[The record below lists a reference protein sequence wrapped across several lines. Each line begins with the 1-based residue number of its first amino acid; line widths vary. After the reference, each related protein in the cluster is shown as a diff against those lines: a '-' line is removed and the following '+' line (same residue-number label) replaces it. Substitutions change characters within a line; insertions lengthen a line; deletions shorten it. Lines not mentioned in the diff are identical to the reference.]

1 MTQQFNTLR
10 IFDTVRILQMSS
22 PAVLTKELV
31 DEVLSTRCLDKLY
44 DAMKQYR
51 EEREHNMLF
60 VRFDEIEDK
69 LYTLLEFREKRKSL
83 NKAIMAVRKNR
94 FAMGDDPKINIW
106 VKLSRGRHIY
116 DAKPHVLDSFQKSDY
131 AFYVQEYQ
139 PAMSDATLDAEILNL
154 VRTAK
159 CTRWYTLQNGEPTTE
174 RIRLEE
180 KRLHAC
186 IHNIVAKSK
195 HLTENFA
202 VLCIKEEMSFMG
214 FKDIDVYRK
223 YSNGIYSVVGTF
235 NGKRYV
241 TVA

>member
-1 MTQQFNTLR
+1 MTQQF
-10 IFDTVRILQMSS
+10 DTVHVLQMNY

-31 DEVLSTRCLDKLY
+31 DEVLSTHCLDKLY
-44 DAMKQYR
+44 DAMKQFK
-51 EEREHNMLF
+51 EDQEHNKLF
-60 VRFDEIEDK
+60 VCFDAIEDK
-69 LYTLLEFREKRKSL
+69 LYTLLEFREKRKNL
-83 NKAIMAVRKNR
+83 NKAIMTVRKNR
-94 FAMGDDPKINIW
+94 FAMGDDPEINIW
-106 VKLSRGRHIY
+106 IKLSRGRHIY
-116 DAKPHVLDSFQKSDY
+116 DAKPHILDSFQRSDY

-154 VRTAK
+154 VRITK
-159 CTRWYTLQNGEPTTE
+159 GTRWYTLQNGEPTTE

-180 KRLHAC
+180 KQLHSC
-186 IHNIVAKSK
+186 IHKIVAKSK
-195 HLTENFA
+195 HLTENSA
-202 VLCIKEEMSFMG
+202 ILCIKEEMSFMG

>member
-1 MTQQFNTLR
+1 MTQQF
-10 IFDTVRILQMSS
+10 DTVRVLQMNY

-31 DEVLSTRCLDKLY
+31 DEVLSTHCLDKLY
-44 DAMKQYR
+44 DIMKQYK
-51 EEREHNMLF
+51 EGQERSKLF
-60 VRFDEIEDK
+60 VYFDGIEDK
-69 LYTLLEFREKRKSL
+69 LYTLLEFREKRKNL
-83 NKAIMAVRKNR
+83 NKAIMTVRKNR

-116 DAKPHVLDSFQKSDY
+116 DAKPDILDSFQRSDY

-139 PAMSDATLDAEILNL
+139 PAVSDATLDAEILNL

-159 CTRWYTLQNGEPTTE
+159 CTRWYTIQNNGPTAE

-180 KRLHAC
+180 KRVHAC
-186 IHNIVAKSK
+186 IHKIVAKSK

-223 YSNGIYSVVGTF
+223 YSNGVYSVVGTF

>member
-1 MTQQFNTLR
+1 MTQQ
-10 IFDTVRILQMSS
+10 FDTVRILQMSY

-31 DEVLSTRCLDKLY
+31 DEVLSTHCLDKLY
-44 DAMKQYR
+44 DTMKQYK
-51 EEREHNMLF
+51 EGQERSKLF
-60 VRFDEIEDK
+60 VYFDGIEDK
-69 LYTLLEFREKRKSL
+69 LYTLLEFREKRKNL
-83 NKAIMAVRKNR
+83 NKAVAAVRKNR

-116 DAKPHVLDSFQKSDY
+116 DAKPDILDSFQKSDY

-139 PAMSDATLDAEILNL
+139 PAVSDATLDAEILNL

-159 CTRWYTLQNGEPTTE
+159 CTRWYTLQNNGPTAE

-180 KRLHAC
+180 KRVHAC

-195 HLTENFA
+195 HLTEKFA